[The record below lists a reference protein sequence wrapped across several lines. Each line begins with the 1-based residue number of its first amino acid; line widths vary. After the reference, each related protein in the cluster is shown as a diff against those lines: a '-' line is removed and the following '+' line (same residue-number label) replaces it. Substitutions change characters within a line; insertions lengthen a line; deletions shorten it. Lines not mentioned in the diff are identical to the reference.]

1 MIRAHFAEGGGSY
14 ELSIDGHAGY
24 AEHGKDIVCAA
35 CSGIAYALLA
45 FLEHFE
51 DEVVEVPG
59 LIVENG
65 RFYILCKGTEKI
77 ATAFYMALLG
87 LRKISSQYPD
97 HVSITYSGI
106 AGDSRE

>member
-1 MIRAHFAEGGGSY
+1 MTRPTDFETIEKKARLRSR
-14 ELSIDGHAGY
+14 SI
-24 AEHGKDIVCAA
+24 KTIT
-35 CSGIAYALLA
+35 YALLA

-65 RFYILCKGTEKI
+65 RFYISCKGTEKI